1 MILRALVF
9 SCITFGI
16 TFVVA
21 LLVALLIKVMAN
33 VIQRKPKATPNTAK

>member
-33 VIQRKPKATPNTAK
+33 VIQRKPKSTPNTAK